1 MINRQLKIRYKQLG
15 TMMEVCKDLICLAI
29 AKECFV
35 YNISYRFLSLRSV
48 YHWLL
53 LRPKARTDVAGHSS
67 PFFSIFTFIILTN
80 GDLWLGKAVLV
91 GYLCFYSG
99 NANGPQEG

>member
-35 YNISYRFLSLRSV
+35 YNISYSFLSLRS
-48 YHWLL
+48 
-53 LRPKARTDVAGHSS
+53 T
-67 PFFSIFTFIILTN
+67 
-80 GDLWLGKAVLV
+80 
-91 GYLCFYSG
+91 
-99 NANGPQEG
+99 